1 MTATPATLIA
11 VLNHS
16 SQRVPY
22 LRLTSLIDGTNKH
35 PRDSRNT
42 VMTAPNGDAGVTAAP
57 TFFSGNIGS
66 LSDTF
71 ANLQS
76 ERVVERNVG
85 SNLRQT
91 ITYMWETP

>member
-1 MTATPATLIA
+1 
-11 VLNHS
+11 
-16 SQRVPY
+16 
-22 LRLTSLIDGTNKH
+22 
-35 PRDSRNT
+35 
-42 VMTAPNGDAGVTAAP
+42 MTAPNGDAGVTAAP
-57 TFFSGNIGS
+57 TFFSRNIGS